1 MATLTDTQRKI
12 GKEVLKRKH
21 AGTFSPIPKD
31 DPMIPIYKKDP
42 SLYMKERLG
51 LTLTEDQER
60 ICAAVAKY
68 SKVLVKASH
77 AVGKSFVSAGLA
89 LWFYECYNPGK
100 VITSAPNAKQV
111 ATIIWGTMRTLTKD
125 RKPRLPF
132 APKAA
137 IMGDGPEHFALGI
150 TSKDANGFQGIH
162 HENMLI
168 IFDEA
173 VGIRRD
179 YWVAANHMVVGDTNK
194 FLAICNPTDISSM
207 AYEIDMK
214 SGGNDWH
221 VIEISSLNHPNIVAT
236 LNGLPE
242 PFKGAASL
250 RALMEDIR
258 SDCEPINVEDAT
270 VYDFEFP
277 PGSGSWYKPNGMFES
292 RCMGRWPSSAI
303 NTIWGDAL
311 WAEAISAHLEFT
323 DIDPLQIGC
332 DPGYLLDAC
341 AIHVRKGDV
350 SLMHE
355 SHKGYDTSKT
365 AGRLKILCEELG
377 DKHGVNPKKIK
388 VLVDCTGM
396 GQGVIDQR
404 GEYNFIGINSSNKAI
419 DQKRYPNRRS
429 ELWFTTRQR
438 VLDRKLDLHLI
449 TDDTL
454 IDLGSQLKAPVWAP
468 DNQGKVVVEPKKETK
483 KRLGRS
489 PDDADAFNLAYAKE
503 FDFGP
508 PIVMGSR
515 SGSMH
520 DLAHNQLDLSNPI
533 DAAQAA
539 WNAQR
544 RRGGNRSIS
553 WQR

>member
-1 MATLTDTQRKI
+1 MPLSDVERQVA
-12 GKEVLKRKH
+12 KEILKRKH
-21 AGTFSPIPKD
+21 AGTYTPLAKE
-31 DPMIPIYKKDP
+31 DPNIPIYQKDP
-42 SLYMKERLG
+42 ALYMRERLG

-60 ICAAVAKY
+60 ICAAVSKY

-77 AVGKSFVSAGLA
+77 AIGKSYVSAGLA
-89 LWFYECYNPGK
+89 LWFYECFNPGK

-125 RKPRLPF
+125 RKPKLPF
-132 APKAA
+132 APKAP

-221 VIEISSLNHPNIVAT
+221 VIEISSLNHPNIIAS

-258 SDCEPINVEDAT
+258 SDCEVVNKEDVT

-277 PGSGSWYKPNGMFES
+277 PGSGNWYKPNGMFES

-311 WAEAISAHLEFT
+311 WAEAINAKLTYLEK
-323 DIDPLQIGC
+323 DQLQIGC
-332 DPGYLLDAC
+332 DPGYLLDSC
-341 AIHVRKGDV
+341 AIHVRKGSV
-350 SLMHE
+350 SLSHE

-365 AGRLKILCEELG
+365 AGRLKLLCEQLG
-377 DKHGVNPKKIK
+377 EQFEVNPKKIK
-388 VLVDCTGM
+388 VLVDSTGM

-404 GEYNFIGINSSNKAI
+404 GEYNFIGINSSSKAI
-419 DQKRYPNRRS
+419 NQKRYPNRRS
-429 ELWFTTRQR
+429 ELWFTTRER
-438 VLDRKLDLHLI
+438 VMNKNLDLSKLGDDELI
-449 TDDTL
+449 E
-454 IDLGSQLKAPVWAP
+454 LGSQLKAPIWGP

-489 PDDADAFNLAYAKE
+489 PDDADAFNLAYANE
-503 FDFGP
+503 LDFGP

-515 SGSMH
+515 GSAMH
-520 DLAHNQLDLSNPI
+520 DAIHTQKYDLTNKEEAS
-533 DAAQAA
+533 QAA
-539 WNAQR
+539 WEAQR
-544 RRGGNRSIS
+544 RRRSRS
-553 WQR
+553 LGWQR